1 MNERLVMDRLGNL
14 LNATSIAISDAQTA
28 EVLKVSGVKPSATA
42 TVFTLGQHGG
52 QTIAELASTVGIS
65 HSAMVRLIDNLE
77 GQGLVLRASGRD
89 RREIAT
95 ALTETGDD
103 LYRRLREAQQRVLD
117 PLLEGLSSSER
128 EALGGILSRV
138 LEALTKSPESGDR
151 ICRFC
156 DEQAC
161 PQASCPV
168 EVRARQLA
176 S

>member
-1 MNERLVMDRLGNL
+1 MDRLGNL
-14 LNATSIAISDAQTA
+14 LNAAATAISDAQTA

-42 TVFTLGQHGG
+42 TILTLGQHSG
-52 QTIAELASTVGIS
+52 QNIAELASTVGIS
-65 HSAMVRLIDNLE
+65 HSAMVRLIDSLE

-89 RREIAT
+89 RREVTT
-95 ALTETGDD
+95 ALTEAGND
-103 LYRRLREAQQRVLD
+103 LYRRLREAQGRVLH
-117 PLLEGLSSSER
+117 PLLDGLSSSER
-128 EALGGILSRV
+128 EVLGGILSRV
-138 LEALTKSPESGDR
+138 LETLTKSSECGDR

-168 EVRARQLA
+168 ELRARQLA